1 MKVLKFFLIPFS
13 LAFFIF
19 GCDSSG
25 NTKAPQTDV
34 IVAAPI
40 VDEAGILS
48 ASGLKPVKKYE
59 LEDGHG
65 FYMQQ
70 SPDAAIEFRDNPPR
84 INVALSTF
92 PEAGYEAKNATANG
106 IAKKL
111 VSVITGTDGQLVDD
125 VIAGEIKPGKQFING
140 LSVNVSGMEDN
151 WLFTISK
158 P

>member
-1 MKVLKFFLIPFS
+1 
-13 LAFFIF
+13 
-19 GCDSSG
+19 
-25 NTKAPQTDV
+25 
-34 IVAAPI
+34 
-40 VDEAGILS
+40 
-48 ASGLKPVKKYE
+48 
-59 LEDGHG
+59 
-65 FYMQQ
+65 MQQ

>member
-1 MKVLKFFLIPFS
+1 MRFISAAVLGVVL
-13 LAFFIF
+13 LA
-19 GCDSSG
+19 GCDGNSATSSD
-25 NTKAPQTDV
+25 TATTQAVTAPV
-34 IVAAPI
+34 L
-40 VDEAGILS
+40 DEASILKE
-48 ASGLKPVKKYE
+48 SGLTTVRRYG

-65 FYMQQ
+65 FYMQE

-84 INVALSTF
+84 INVALRTF

-140 LSVNVSGMEDN
+140 LSVNVSGMEHD
-151 WLFTISK
+151 WLITVSK
-158 P
+158 

>member
-1 MKVLKFFLIPFS
+1 MRLL
-13 LAFFIF
+13 LATVISCILLT
-19 GCDSSG
+19 GCDNSSQP
-25 NTKAPQTDV
+25 TETAAASETVTAPV
-34 IVAAPI
+34 L
-40 VDEAGILS
+40 DEALILS
-48 ASGLKPVKKYE
+48 SSGLKPIKKYS

-65 FYMQQ
+65 FYMQE

-84 INVALSTF
+84 INVALRTF

-125 VIAGEIKPGKQFING
+125 VISGEIKPGKQFING
-140 LSVNVSGMEDN
+140 LSVNVSGMEDD

>member
-1 MKVLKFFLIPFS
+1 MRLL
-13 LAFFIF
+13 LATVISCILLS
-19 GCDSSG
+19 GCDNSSQP
-25 NTKAPQTDV
+25 TETAAASETVTAPV
-34 IVAAPI
+34 L
-40 VDEAGILS
+40 DEALILS
-48 ASGLKPVKKYE
+48 GSGLKPIKKYS
-59 LEDGHG
+59 LDDGHG
-65 FYMQQ
+65 FYMQE

-84 INVALSTF
+84 INVALRTF

-140 LSVNVSGMEDN
+140 LSVNVSGMEDD

>member
-1 MKVLKFFLIPFS
+1 MRLL
-13 LAFFIF
+13 LATVISCILLT
-19 GCDSSG
+19 GCDNSSQP
-25 NTKAPQTDV
+25 TETAAASETVTAPV
-34 IVAAPI
+34 L
-40 VDEAGILS
+40 DEALILS
-48 ASGLKPVKKYE
+48 SSGLKPIKKYS

-65 FYMQQ
+65 FYMQE

-84 INVALSTF
+84 INVALRTF
-92 PEAGYEAKNATANG
+92 PEVGYEAKNATANG

-140 LSVNVSGMEDN
+140 LSVNVSGMEDD